1 MRSDGNPAGVENLH
15 RNLETLSFLS
25 QQIPLGDVNVLKIS
39 KSGDSQ
45 HSKNNTTLPLAR
57 FDPTSKMTLAVEV
70 HRIPS
75 FVSFAPRLSP
85 VDGNGTKKQLIP

>member
-1 MRSDGNPAGVENLH
+1 MRSNGNPAGVENLH

-25 QQIPLGDVNVLKIS
+25 QEIPLGDVNVLKNIN
-39 KSGDSQ
+39 KWGTD
-45 HSKNNTTLPLAR
+45 NTTLPLAR